1 MTVHNN
7 LVYSGGQDK
16 TVQVHNYHTG
26 KIIHVIHGHKGFV
39 TGIHC
44 FGDNIITASADQH
57 VRCYSSKTFKLLQV
71 CSYHSEPIYALAVSP
86 SNTVYTGDVN
96 GGVTAI
102 KVDLSKN
109 YVCKV

>member
-1 MTVHNN
+1 LASGIEGTQRLLLTCSSDTTIAVRHGESGLLVRTLTGHQQPILCMTVHNN

-57 VRCYSSKTFKLLQV
+57 VRCYSSKACYL
-71 CSYHSEPIYALAVSP
+71 
-86 SNTVYTGDVN
+86 
-96 GGVTAI
+96 
-102 KVDLSKN
+102 
-109 YVCKV
+109 